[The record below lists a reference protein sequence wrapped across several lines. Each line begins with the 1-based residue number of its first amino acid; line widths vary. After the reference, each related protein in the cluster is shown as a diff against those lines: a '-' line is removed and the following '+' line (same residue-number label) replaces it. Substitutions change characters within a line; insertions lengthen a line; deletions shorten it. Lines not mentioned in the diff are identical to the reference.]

1 MTGVEA
7 SPVAPA
13 PGRKRSTVNP
23 VVLATVF
30 GIVFVGELPDKT
42 MFASLVLAARGRVL
56 LVWIGVAAAF
66 VVHAA
71 IAVTVGGVL
80 FTLLPHRLVQGV
92 VALMFLFGALMAY
105 RDTGDGGDEV
115 ASDTGYRFDGVR
127 TIVTAFVVIFI
138 AEWGDLT
145 QILTANLAAR
155 YNNAI
160 EVGIAAVAALWAV
173 AALAMVAGK
182 AMRRLP
188 VPLVRKVTAVV
199 LVILAALVGFEAVTG
214 ISTVI

>member
-1 MTGVEA
+1 M
-7 SPVAPA
+7 
-13 PGRKRSTVNP
+13 NP

-42 MFASLVLAARGRVL
+42 MFASLLLAARGRVL
-56 LVWIGVAAAF
+56 LVWLGVAAAF
-66 VVHAA
+66 VVHVA

-92 VALMFLFGALMAY
+92 VALMFLVGALMAY
-105 RDTGDGGDEV
+105 RDTGEEDDEI
-115 ASDTGYRFDGVR
+115 ADDTGYRFDGMR

-155 YNNAI
+155 YDNAI
-160 EVGIAAVAALWAV
+160 EVGIAATAALWAV
-173 AALAMVAGK
+173 AAIAMVAGK

-188 VPLVRKVTAVV
+188 VSLVRKATAVV
-199 LVILAALVGFEAVTG
+199 LVILAALVGVEAITG
-214 ISTVI
+214 MHLVV

>member
-1 MTGVEA
+1 M
-7 SPVAPA
+7 
-13 PGRKRSTVNP
+13 NP

-105 RDTGDGGDEV
+105 RDTGGDDDEI

-127 TIVTAFVVIFI
+127 TIITAFVVIFI

-188 VPLVRKVTAVV
+188 VPLVRKVTAIV
-199 LVILAALVGFEAVTG
+199 LVALAALVGIEAVTG
-214 ISTVI
+214 ISLVI

>member
-1 MTGVEA
+1 M
-7 SPVAPA
+7 
-13 PGRKRSTVNP
+13 NP

-71 IAVTVGGVL
+71 IAVTIGGVL

-92 VALMFLFGALMAY
+92 VALMFLFGAVMAY
-105 RDTGDGGDEV
+105 RDNGDDADEID
-115 ASDTGYRFDGVR
+115 SDTGYRFDGVR

-188 VPLVRKVTAVV
+188 VPLVRRATAVV